1 MNKFKEI
8 LNVLFS
14 PVKNQLN
21 RALYEYRFFNG
32 QAVIPADNPDA
43 YLTEGYAGNSDI
55 YSIITRVDNMR
66 KQAKLKLYRRIKDGE
81 NDEVTDHELLQW
93 LHKVNPSMYTDDF
106 ITAAIIYEMVIG
118 NFFSYNPRIN
128 AGPNNGKAGG
138 MYAMPSND
146 VEVIYGDWMNP
157 VKGYKLENSTHEFTA
172 QEVYHMRMFNP
183 LFGSDLDFF
192 GQSPLKAA
200 RRIMAKQNESELT
213 ELKQF
218 ENQGP
223 PYLLYRDVS
232 EMGAINTLSP
242 TQRDEMQDKIKKH
255 AASNNRGLPLVL
267 REKYGIINLGQEL
280 ASLNILASSQE
291 GRRVLCNIYGLP
303 PVLFGDTAGSTY
315 NNMATARK
323 AAWTDCIMPRLKA
336 IEQMFNAVLIE
347 PVAAYKDLYFAYDY
361 SEVEEL
367 QEGLKTRVEWMRL
380 AHWTANEI
388 RQATGKY
395 PIQEPI
401 MDEPLF
407 MTGEVPLSQMTLDN
421 ELTPDSFGDFTDNT

>member
-8 LNVLFS
+8 LNILFA

-21 RALYEYRFFNG
+21 RALYEYRMFNG

-55 YSIITRVDNMR
+55 YSIISRVDSMR
-66 KQAKLKLYRRIKDGE
+66 KQAKLKLYRQIKDGE

-93 LHKVNPSMYTDDF
+93 LHKVNPSMYTDEF
-106 ITAAIIYEMVIG
+106 ISAAIIYEMVIG
-118 NFFSYNPRIN
+118 NFFSYTPRLS
-128 AGPNNGKAGG
+128 AGPNRGKVGAI
-138 MYAMPSND
+138 YAMPSND
-146 VEVIYGDWMNP
+146 VEVLFGDWMEP
-157 VKGYKLENSTHEFTA
+157 VKGYKLEDSNQKFTPE
-172 QEVYHMRMFNP
+172 EVYHIKMFNP

-200 RRIMAKQNESELT
+200 RRILAKQNEAELT

-255 AASNNRGLPLVL
+255 AASNSRGLPLVL

-291 GRRVLCNIYGLP
+291 GRRVLCNVYGMP
-303 PVLFGDTAGSTY
+303 PALFGDTAGSTY
-315 NNMATARK
+315 NNMTTARK

-347 PVAAYKDLYFAYDY
+347 RVDAYKDLYFAYDY

-367 QEGLKTRVEWMRL
+367 QDGMKTRVEWMRL

-407 MTGEVPLSQMTLDN
+407 QTGEVPLSQMTLDN
-421 ELTPDSFGDFTDNT
+421 ELTPDTFGDFTNT